1 MNSFK
6 NSKKTRV
13 LLITALC
20 CAVIAVVIDV
30 SASISNKRPEPDT
43 VRYTG
48 SVGSFSVDFTR
59 FTDYD
64 AFLEAKSSDIL
75 IYDSRE
81 EMQNPPGQGYLAG
94 VVGFNGSIEFKMCKL
109 ELIRESG
116 WNTSATP
123 MNMVPGKEGP
133 ADLPFITYDFSD
145 SSKNIYK
152 TAIIRFEGKE
162 VVIPLTK
169 SSH

>member
-1 MNSFK
+1 M
-6 NSKKTRV
+6 
-13 LLITALC
+13 LIITALC
-20 CAVIAVVIDV
+20 CAVIAVVYAV
-30 SASISNKRPEPDT
+30 SVSINNNKPEPGT

-64 AFLEAKSSDIL
+64 TFLKAKSSDIL
-75 IYDSRE
+75 IYDSKE
-81 EMQNPPGQGYLAG
+81 EMQNLPGRGYIAG
-94 VVGFNGSIEFKMCKL
+94 EVGFHGSIELKTCKL

-133 ADLPFITYDFSD
+133 ADLPFITYDFND
-145 SSKNIYK
+145 SSRNVYK
-152 TAIIRFEGKE
+152 TAIIRFDGKE
-162 VVIPLTK
+162 AVIPLTK
-169 SSH
+169 S

>member
-1 MNSFK
+1 MNFLK
-6 NSKKTRV
+6 HSKKSRV
-13 LLITALC
+13 IVITALC
-20 CAVIAVVIDV
+20 CALIVVLYAV
-30 SASISNKRPEPDT
+30 SAFINNNKPEPDT

-48 SVGSFSVDFTR
+48 SVGSFSVSFTR

-64 AFLEAKSSDIL
+64 AFLKAKSADI
-75 IYDSRE
+75 IVYDSKE
-81 EMQNPPGQGYLAG
+81 EMQNPPGQGYIAG
-94 VVGFNGSIEFKMCKL
+94 EVGFHGSIEFKNCKL
-109 ELIRESG
+109 ELIRASG

-152 TAIIRFEGKE
+152 TAIIRFDGKE
-162 VVIPLTK
+162 VVIPLIK
-169 SSH
+169 S